1 MNILESMGMERC
13 KWKRSC
19 VVRMGSR
26 IITRVLLNCLL
37 WGISKLFSKKI
48 FVEVSS
54 PNLKL
59 NLHLMT
65 KTLCPGVENSEFRL
79 VPSSGIHFTQ
89 LVDRIN
95 IPVTFHIS
103 YFLHNVQYDVKPT
116 PIQRLLQSYVQFHE
130 EEYASTTCLCY
141 QEHTVL
147 FFKIHSYC
155 QRVKIF

>member
-1 MNILESMGMERC
+1 MNIFESMGMERC

-37 WGISKLFSKKI
+37 WGISKLCSKKI

-54 PNLKL
+54 QNLKL
-59 NLHLMT
+59 YLHLCNAWELMT
-65 KTLCPGVENSEFRL
+65 KTLCLDVENSEFRL

-95 IPVTFHIS
+95 IPVTFYSPLAVTPSSLHKSDVYLNSLTSWHVLIS
-103 YFLHNVQYDVKPT
+103 
-116 PIQRLLQSYVQFHE
+116 PIQNCPVLSNQFIPK
-130 EEYASTTCLCY
+130 SN
-141 QEHTVL
+141 
-147 FFKIHSYC
+147 
-155 QRVKIF
+155 